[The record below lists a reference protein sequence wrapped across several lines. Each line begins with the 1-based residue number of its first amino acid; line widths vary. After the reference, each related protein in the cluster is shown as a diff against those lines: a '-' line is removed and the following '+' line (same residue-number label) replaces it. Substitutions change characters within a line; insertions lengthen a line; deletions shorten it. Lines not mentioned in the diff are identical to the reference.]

1 MSPAPC
7 VSPEPLGALRRHS
20 PISAAPSRRLL
31 HDVDEVAGD
40 VGLPRRVGLE
50 VTQNAV
56 LALPLEGTLQQRREG
71 LQPVR
76 VVREPKFAARRQRR

>member
-1 MSPAPC
+1 MAPTPC
-7 VSPEPLGALRRHS
+7 SSPEPLAALSHHS
-20 PISAAPSRRLL
+20 LGPTAPSGRLL

-50 VTQNAV
+50 VSQHAV
-56 LALPLEGTLQQRREG
+56 LALPLEGAFQQGREG

-76 VVREPKFAARRQRR
+76 VVREPKLAARRQRW

>member
-7 VSPEPLGALRRHS
+7 LSPELLAALSHHS
-20 PISAAPSRRLL
+20 PVSAAPSGRLL

-50 VTQNAV
+50 VAQDAV
-56 LALPLEGTLQQRREG
+56 LALPLEGAFQQGREG
-71 LQPVR
+71 LQTVR
-76 VVREPKFAARRQRR
+76 VVGEPKLAARRQPW